1 MGTPERPLSDL
12 GLVSYRQYWSRVL
25 LKLIADICE
34 PVSLNDLSEMSAIKV
49 DDVITTLQRLN
60 MLHYK
65 KGQHVIYAPVELIQ
79 VRLQEAGSPGLEV
92 DPDLI
97 MWVPYD
103 ARAEYATFRS

>member
-1 MGTPERPLSDL
+1 M
-12 GLVSYRQYWSRVL
+12 L
-25 LKLIADICE
+25 LKLIAEIRE

-49 DDVITTLQRLN
+49 DDVIKTLQRLN

-65 KGQHVIYAPVELIQ
+65 KGNHVIYAPMELIH

-103 ARAEYATFRS
+103 ARAEYDTFRP

>member
-1 MGTPERPLSDL
+1 MSDL

-25 LKLIADICE
+25 LKLISQIHE

-65 KGQHVIYAPVELIQ
+65 KGVHVIYAPMELIH
-79 VRLQEAGSPGLEV
+79 VRLQEAGSSGLEV

-103 ARAEYATFRS
+103 ARAEYDTFRG

>member
-25 LKLIADICE
+25 LKLISQIHE

-65 KGQHVIYAPVELIQ
+65 KGVHVIYAPMELIH

-103 ARAEYATFRS
+103 ARAEYDTFRG